1 VTGDAEADAP
11 GGDAPGGVAPGGDA
25 PEGETPEA
33 DAPADERADIA
44 AARRVVV
51 KVGSSSLTTP
61 GGRIDEGRIAAL
73 AGVLAGRVREGTQ
86 VVLVS
91 SGAIASGL
99 APLGLARR
107 PRDLATQQAAASVGQ
122 GLLVAGY
129 AAAFAR
135 HDVRAGQIL
144 LTADDLMRRAHY
156 RNAQRTLDRLLELGV
171 LPVVNENDTVATDEI
186 RFGDNDRLA
195 ALVAHVV
202 RAGAL
207 ILLSDVDG
215 LYDFDPR
222 HPGARR
228 ISRVESRAQLDGVI
242 LGPPGRPP
250 GPPGRPAGAPGR
262 VGTGGMVTKVD
273 AALIATEAGI
283 PTVVARAG
291 QAALALAGEPV
302 GTYFAP
308 HNRRPATRQLWLAH
322 AASARGTLVLD
333 AGAVRA
339 VVVSRASL
347 LPAGITG
354 VEGSFDAGDPV
365 DLSGPDG
372 QVVARGLVNYDA
384 AEIPALMGRSTRW
397 LAARKGP
404 GYEREVVHRDDLVVL
419 SSRARRSREH

>member
-1 VTGDAEADAP
+1 MTR
-11 GGDAPGGVAPGGDA
+11 
-25 PEGETPEA
+25 
-33 DAPADERADIA
+33 DAPAGESTEDSQDDPDDRADIA
-44 AARRVVV
+44 AARRVVL
-51 KVGSSSLTTP
+51 KVGSSSLTTAD
-61 GGRIDEGRIAAL
+61 GGIDEGRIAAL
-73 AGVLAGRVREGTQ
+73 AGVLADQVRTGTQ

-91 SGAIASGL
+91 SGAIAAGL

-122 GLLVAGY
+122 GLLVAVY
-129 AAAFAR
+129 TAAFAR
-135 HDVRAGQIL
+135 HEVRAGQIL

-156 RNAQRTLDRLLELGV
+156 RNAQRTLNRLLELGV

-215 LYDFDPR
+215 LYDFDPK

-228 ISRVESRAQLDGVI
+228 ISRVRHRADLESI
-242 LGPPGRPP
+242 TLGPPGRPGATAAGGSP
-250 GPPGRPAGAPGR
+250 GPGGSPGQGGALGQ

-283 PTVVARAG
+283 PTVVARAD

-308 HNRRPATRQLWLAH
+308 HDRRPATRQLWLAH
-322 AASARGTLVLD
+322 AASARGTLTLD

-339 VVVSRASL
+339 VVASRASL

-354 VEGSFDAGDPV
+354 VEGNFDAGDPV

-404 GYEREVVHRDDLVVL
+404 EYEREVVHRDDLVIL
-419 SSRARRSREH
+419 GPARS

>member
-1 VTGDAEADAP
+1 VTGTTQAGEA
-11 GGDAPGGVAPGGDA
+11 GDDG
-25 PEGETPEA
+25 
-33 DAPADERADIA
+33 RADIA

-51 KVGSSSLTTP
+51 KVGSSSLTTAD
-61 GGRIDEGRIAAL
+61 GGIDEGRIAAL
-73 AGVLAGRVREGTQ
+73 AGVLAARVRAGSQ

-91 SGAIASGL
+91 SGAIAAGL
-99 APLGLARR
+99 APLALPRR

-122 GLLVAGY
+122 GLLVAVY
-129 AAAFAR
+129 TAAFAR
-135 HDVRAGQIL
+135 HEVRAGQIL

-156 RNAQRTLDRLLELGV
+156 RNAQRTLNRLLELGV

-228 ISRVESRAQLDGVI
+228 IRRVAHRADLARVT
-242 LGPPGRPP
+242 LGPPGRAAAGLP
-250 GPPGRPAGAPGR
+250 GSPGQGGALGR

-291 QAALALAGEPV
+291 EAAAALAGEPV
-302 GTYFAP
+302 GTYFAA
-308 HNRRPATRQLWLAH
+308 HDRRPATRQLWLAH

-339 VVVSRASL
+339 VVTARASL

-404 GYEREVVHRDDLVVL
+404 EYEREVVHRDDLVIL
-419 SSRARRSREH
+419 SRSKA

>member
-1 VTGDAEADAP
+1 MTAGKAQQDD
-11 GGDAPGGVAPGGDA
+11 
-25 PEGETPEA
+25 
-33 DAPADERADIA
+33 RADIA
-44 AARRVVV
+44 AARRAVV
-51 KVGSSSLTTP
+51 KVGSSSLTTAD
-61 GGRIDEGRIAAL
+61 GGIDQGRIAAL
-73 AGVLAGRVREGTQ
+73 AGVLAARVREGTQ

-91 SGAIASGL
+91 SGAIAAGL
-99 APLGLARR
+99 APLRLPRR

-122 GLLVAGY
+122 GLLVAVY
-129 AAAFAR
+129 TAAFAR
-135 HDVRAGQIL
+135 HEVRAGQIL

-186 RFGDNDRLA
+186 KFGDNDRLA

-207 ILLSDVDG
+207 VLLSDVDG

-228 ISRVESRAQLDGVI
+228 ISRVEQRADLDGVT
-242 LGPPGRPP
+242 LGRPGAGVAP
-250 GPPGRPAGAPGR
+250 GSPGQGGALGR

-283 PTVVARAG
+283 PTVVARAD
-291 QAALALAGEPV
+291 QAAMALAGEPV
-302 GTYFAP
+302 GTYFAARD
-308 HNRRPATRQLWLAH
+308 RRPATRQLWLAH
-322 AASARGTLVLD
+322 AASARGTLRLD

-339 VVVSRASL
+339 VVAARASL

-404 GYEREVVHRDDLVVL
+404 GYEREVVHRDDLVIL
-419 SSRARRSREH
+419 TRTQA